1 MLSLFKVVCL
11 VFVGSFILTTTV
23 NSKYLLVEL
32 EQEDIGPGGIDHDD
46 IVTGSIDQDKTTNDQ
61 RQENPG
67 PSTGDDR
74 SPSDANS
81 PASSDDDVNAAY
93 DNADNTDTQKN
104 KVPEEGNAGEVNK
117 EIVQEKERGPP
128 MPEPKPLTGK

>member
-1 MLSLFKVVCL
+1 MSSLFKFVCL
-11 VFVGSFILTTTV
+11 VFFGSFILTTIV

-61 RQENPG
+61 RQENSG
-67 PSTGDDR
+67 PSTGDDG

-81 PASSDDDVNAAY
+81 PASSDDDVNGAD